1 MNKKTFIE
9 AYKAKVEGVTTK
21 AAGEIYDNVFAI
33 LGDALKKGESI
44 AIKDFGSFKLKAKK
58 ATTCKNPKTGEA
70 IDVPASTVVKFK
82 PAASLK
88 AGVADIEI

>member
-21 AAGEIYDNVFAI
+21 AAGEIYDNTFAI
-33 LGDALKKGESI
+33 LGDALKKGEDI
-44 AIKDFGSFKLKAKK
+44 AVKDFGTFKLKAKAAK
-58 ATTCKNPKTGEA
+58 TCKNPKTGES
-70 IDVPASTVVKFK
+70 INVPASTVVRFK
-82 PAASLK
+82 PATFLK